1 MINIK
6 QRLEKDGESGEIML
20 EAAIVLL
27 MVFAI
32 IFAMF
37 SLGFMYYQKVMVQ
50 TIANEATA
58 YAATNYKYIL
68 AKNGTE
74 MDLDAHDI
82 TIFDSAQGDT
92 DDTYAPAPLKMFRS
106 SFAILALEA
115 EGKSDVEAYVKE
127 RMNLSS
133 FGMNDNVSVDKYDIK
148 IDNIG
153 RMHVECTIS
162 AKSEI
167 IFAGFAEFLGIID
180 DSTIT
185 FSASSRAEIIDI
197 TSYASYVNFVGYFGR
212 VVSQSDAIESVTGSV
227 YTISDSVKDTFN
239 AIVGFL
245 KG

>member
-27 MVFAI
+27 MVFTI

-50 TIANEATA
+50 TIANEAA
-58 YAATNYKYIL
+58 SYAATNYKYIL
-68 AKNGTE
+68 TKNGTE
-74 MDLDAHDI
+74 MDIDANDV

-92 DDTYAPAPLKMFRS
+92 DDEYVPAPLKMFRS
-106 SFAILALEA
+106 SFSISAFER
-115 EGKSDVEAYVKE
+115 EGKSDVEAYVEE

-133 FGMNDNVSVDKYDIK
+133 FGINDSVSVDEYDITV
-148 IDNIG
+148 DNIG
-153 RMHVECTIS
+153 RMHVDCTIS
-162 AKSEI
+162 AESEI

-212 VVSQSDAIESVTGSV
+212 VVSQSEAIESVTGSV
-227 YTISDSVKDTFN
+227 YTISDSVKETFN
-239 AIVGFL
+239 ALINFL
-245 KG
+245 NG